1 MEPAKNEA
9 LQAIQRLPENVE
21 MDEIMYR
28 LYVIEQIRKG
38 REAVREGKVIDADA
52 LMAEIETW

>member
-38 REAVREGKVIDADA
+38 REAVNEGKVIDADT